1 MNLSKSRI
9 LPMTGMAMLIVFIV
23 LSWLNDSIFLD
34 RILLCSFILFAIFI
48 VNMRNVAQQPQKNET
63 AEG

>member
-1 MNLSKSRI
+1 MNISKSRI

-63 AEG
+63 AES

>member
-1 MNLSKSRI
+1 MNLSKSKI

-23 LSWLNDSIFLD
+23 MSWLNDSIFLD

-63 AEG
+63 AES

>member
-63 AEG
+63 AES

>member
-48 VNMRNVAQQPQKNET
+48 VNMRNVAQQSQENER